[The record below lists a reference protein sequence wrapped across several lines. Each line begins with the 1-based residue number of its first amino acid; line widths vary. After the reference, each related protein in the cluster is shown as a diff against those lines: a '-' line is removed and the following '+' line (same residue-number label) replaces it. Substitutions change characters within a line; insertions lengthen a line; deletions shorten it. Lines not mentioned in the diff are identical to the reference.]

1 MAQTVPGNAHP
12 TVNLTPVDTRTD
24 RVLHVLQ
31 VIWAIIVPQVI
42 LSKNICVTNSFFKV
56 LVKD

>member
-24 RVLHVLQ
+24 IVLYVMQ

-42 LSKNICVTNSFFKV
+42 LSKNICVTNSFSRFH
-56 LVKD
+56 